1 MRAAQLDFE
10 WAVCLGNVQRRRFLF
25 VFIVS
30 LLSSL
35 LLSPAPA
42 EGSLCVWGDVQ
53 KGELPTSSY
62 HSKGKF
68 GGYCTQWSG
77 KAKFADVRAKREER
91 FTLGPCPR
99 ILLWRAVS
107 SREAAP
113 LFPCAPPRS
122 FVVQSSPSPL
132 SPPATGVTLGL
143 QEAKTVQG
151 LY

>member
-42 EGSLCVWGDVQ
+42 EGSLEKGEQ
-53 KGELPTSSY
+53 KGELLTSSY

-68 GGYCTQWSG
+68 GGYCTQWRG

-91 FTLGPCPR
+91 FALGPCPP
-99 ILLWRAVS
+99 ILRWRAVS